1 MLRQHQLPPHQA
13 VEEVCHE
20 EQMTI
25 WTGEIAGALNMA
37 GFIRDDMTYDDVIAL
52 HSVLADEIKSIVEAA
67 YEHPEVRIFSVK

>member
-1 MLRQHQLPPHQA
+1 
-13 VEEVCHE
+13 
-20 EQMTI
+20 MTI
-25 WTGEIAGALNMA
+25 WTGEIAGALSMA